1 MFFFF
6 ENIYEEFLFAQIAGL
21 ILTKMFQVLNVKITK
36 DMLRSVGVSH
46 SRYDE
51 TLKEKKI
58 KRSKEMKQK
67 AEKQ

>member
-1 MFFFF
+1 MFFS
-6 ENIYEEFLFAQIAGL
+6 ENMYEEFVFAQIAGL

-51 TLKEKKI
+51 TLKGKKI
-58 KRSKEMKQK
+58 KQSKEMKQK
-67 AEKQ
+67 AEKR

>member
-1 MFFFF
+1 MFFS
-6 ENIYEEFLFAQIAGL
+6 ENMYEEFLFAQIAGL

-51 TLKEKKI
+51 TLKGKKI
-58 KRSKEMKQK
+58 KQSKEMKQK
-67 AEKQ
+67 AEKR

>member
-1 MFFFF
+1 
-6 ENIYEEFLFAQIAGL
+6 
-21 ILTKMFQVLNVKITK
+21 MFQVLNVKITK

-58 KRSKEMKQK
+58 KWSKEMKQK
-67 AEKQ
+67 AGKR